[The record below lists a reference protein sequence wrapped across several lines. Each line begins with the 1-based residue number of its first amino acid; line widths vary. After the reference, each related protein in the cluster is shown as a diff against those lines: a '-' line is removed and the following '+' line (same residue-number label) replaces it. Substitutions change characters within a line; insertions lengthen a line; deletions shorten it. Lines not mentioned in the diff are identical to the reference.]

1 MYGLRIE
8 KAGEN
13 VNSDQIQNHINYKT
27 WYVIPTFKL
36 SLMGVRLGMW
46 GSVSMD
52 SRRTSSFSGFSSPYE
67 KKIPKSAILRQI
79 RIKVITSM
87 LLLIAIWQFPEFPEE
102 NNYFQLR
109 LVMAIYLK
117 RIFRGRQFLLRGST
131 LQTSQE
137 FGRGSDKSRL
147 CSKGVRG
154 IIWTFLKHLHFM
166 KQT

>member
-8 KAGEN
+8 KAVEN
-13 VNSDQIQNHINYKT
+13 VNNDQIQNHVSYKT

-67 KKIPKSAILRQI
+67 KKIPKSAMWRQI
-79 RIKVITSM
+79 KVEVITSI

-102 NNYFQLR
+102 KWFSTAASYGH
-109 LVMAIYLK
+109 YLK
-117 RIFRGRQFLLRGST
+117 RIFRGRQFLFRGST
-131 LQTSQE
+131 LRASQE
-137 FGRGSDKSRL
+137 FVWGLDKSRL